1 MGPLRQ
7 PAALRRLRRLGAR
20 HLLHDPGAA
29 RDHGAAAPRQRV
41 GVHGL
46 RRLVVRVALPDPLG
60 GVQPESVRN
69 FNVSGEAKVYGSS
82 LYELTEEE
90 TVRWGYLGL
99 DKGCK
104 MGVSGLNAG
113 KVD

>member
-1 MGPLRQ
+1 MGRDRGSALG
-7 PAALRRLRRLGAR
+7 PARPDDWA
-20 HLLHDPGAA
+20 
-29 RDHGAAAPRQRV
+29 
-41 GVHGL
+41 
-46 RRLVVRVALPDPLG
+46 VVIGFD
-60 GVQPESVRN
+60 
-69 FNVSGEAKVYGSS
+69 VSGEAKVYGSS